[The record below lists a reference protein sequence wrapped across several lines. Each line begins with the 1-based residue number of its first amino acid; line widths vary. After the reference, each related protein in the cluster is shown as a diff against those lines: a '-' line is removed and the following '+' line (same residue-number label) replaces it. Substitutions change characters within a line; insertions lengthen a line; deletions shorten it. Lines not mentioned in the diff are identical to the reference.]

1 MKTNMALLWIECEES
16 CESWCAVNIYDIL
29 AVQEKLELQQH
40 RPKPPFSIFKLL
52 SSQDCPMNCCRQE
65 TFQDTCFSSKQA
77 NIRSQQ
83 SERLKLKKVHFLQPV
98 FTWIQEWGKGLKV
111 GFDMQPNGR
120 CMELVLL
127 NPTKA
132 ADPQIFWMNL
142 HFDGRKQRQF
152 HFTGSTPQRPI
163 CSIPAPYIYPRKDS
177 EKWSKRICVG
187 IFCKCKI
194 FGTEDA
200 SNRAVQGTDSHWYI
214 WTHIDLDSP
223 YMHRRHINMI
233 DIKDFTV
240 NATRPDNHYYCYIS
254 YLITIQSI
262 HWCHIQEIGS

>member
-1 MKTNMALLWIECEES
+1 
-16 CESWCAVNIYDIL
+16 
-29 AVQEKLELQQH
+29 
-40 RPKPPFSIFKLL
+40 
-52 SSQDCPMNCCRQE
+52 
-65 TFQDTCFSSKQA
+65 
-77 NIRSQQ
+77 
-83 SERLKLKKVHFLQPV
+83 
-98 FTWIQEWGKGLKV
+98 
-111 GFDMQPNGR
+111 MQPNGR

-214 WTHIDLDSP
+214 WTHIDLDSL
-223 YMHRRHINMI
+223 YMHQRHKNMI
-233 DIKDFTV
+233 NIKRFYSYSDP
-240 NATRPDNHYYCYIS
+240 TRWSQLLLNQLYHHHP
-254 YLITIQSI
+254 I
-262 HWCHIQEIGS
+262 HPPTPTPYSRNWSLDTH